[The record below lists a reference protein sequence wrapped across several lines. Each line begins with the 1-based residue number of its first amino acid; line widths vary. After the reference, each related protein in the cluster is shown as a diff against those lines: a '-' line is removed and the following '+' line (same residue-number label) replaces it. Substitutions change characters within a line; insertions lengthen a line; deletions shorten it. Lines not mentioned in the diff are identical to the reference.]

1 MSPIGIGIG
10 HDDNLVV
17 VDIVKVKISSNTCT
31 NSVNHGIDF
40 FIFENVCHFGFLS
53 VEDLPSKRKNGLE
66 FTITALF
73 G

>member
-31 NSVNHGIDF
+31 NSVDHGIDF
-40 FIFENVCHFGFLS
+40 FIFENVSHFGFLS
-53 VEDLPSKRKNGLE
+53 V
-66 FTITALF
+66 
-73 G
+73 